1 MDIINKLTLKQ
12 LLTNKKRTLVTIMG
26 IIISVAMFTAVT
38 TFVTSF
44 MKMMM
49 LDVASYE
56 GNWHVCYNDLDNSQ
70 IASLQ
75 NDDNYH
81 DGVIYQD
88 IDTLLI
94 DQNQPLFASL
104 NQLDN
109 YQDNVEL
116 VKGTYPTNQN
126 EIIISKYY
134 QNSQLE
140 IGDEISV
147 KANAGDLADQYLQS
161 EPMSTSDSLPIKTFK
176 IVGIYQPNYLNQNSY
191 FDCFYTAKHTNS
203 KTTRLY
209 ITLNHVDK
217 DIFED
222 SIATGKTIGVTS
234 SNITYHHNLLYY
246 YGISNNDNFNQT
258 MYTVIGIVMII
269 IMIGSIGL
277 IYNAFAISLNERSR
291 YLGILSSIGAT
302 KKQKKQS
309 VYFEG
314 MIVGSIA
321 IVLGVIA
328 GIGGMAV
335 TFSVINP
342 ILKSLGETT
351 GFPLTISFTGILV
364 AVIFAIIT
372 IFISSIIP
380 ARHASKISPIAAI
393 NNQQDIKIKK
403 RNVKTSFITK
413 KIFGFEGDLAM
424 KNIKRNKNR
433 YRITLISLIISS
445 ILFLTASGFTYYL
458 KKSYDMT
465 SSNVNYDGFIDVSS
479 TSDELINELANLK
492 NVSELAVSKQ
502 TYINLETNLN
512 NINSD
517 LIHFLEENNQ
527 ILNNPFYLDFMIIT
541 YNQDYLNKNS
551 DLNKLLDQHYLV
563 NKTNNVKL
571 NRKFK
576 QTSILKEGLTN
587 ISGTSYDS
595 EANLID
601 VTFDNL
607 VFIDEYL
614 LGQKPSE
621 NYDSLYLLVSNNN
634 FEKLCSQYHLKNHT
648 TIYYTSDNNEAVTKE
663 INEII
668 EKYPEASAYNYNQ
681 GEELKQI
688 NQTILIINI
697 FTYGFIVLIGLISIA
712 NIVNTIS
719 TSMALRTKE
728 FSMLKSIGM
737 TPRAFNKM
745 IYFESLFY
753 GIKTLIYSIP
763 IGLFIMYLLYHNLTN
778 VFDQPFTI
786 PLNSFIILTII
797 IFIIVFTTL
806 SFSSR
811 KIKKLTIIDG
821 LKNDNI

>member
-44 MKMMM
+44 MKMMI
-49 LDVASYE
+49 LDISSYE
-56 GNWHVCYNDLDNSQ
+56 GDWHVCYNDLDNSQ
-70 IASLQ
+70 ITSLQ
-75 NDDNYH
+75 NNDNYQSGILYH
-81 DGVIYQD
+81 N
-88 IDTLLI
+88 IDTLLA
-94 DQNQPLFASL
+94 NQEQPSFASL

-109 YQDNVEL
+109 YQSNIEL
-116 VKGTYPTNQN
+116 LKGNFPANQN
-126 EIIISKYY
+126 EIIIPRYY
-134 QNSQLE
+134 QNNQLE
-140 IGDEISV
+140 IGDEITV
-147 KANAGDLADQYLQS
+147 KANAANLANQYIETETLPS
-161 EPMSTSDSLPIKTFK
+161 SDSLPTKTFK
-176 IVGIYQPNYLNQNSY
+176 IVGIYSPNYLNQNSY
-191 FDCFYTAKHTNS
+191 YDCFYTANS
-203 KTTRLY
+203 NTINTTKLY
-209 ITLNHVDK
+209 ITLNHVNK
-217 DIFED
+217 SIFED
-222 SIATGKTIGVTS
+222 SINIGKSIGVNS

-258 MYTVIGIVMII
+258 MYTIIAIVMII
-269 IMIGSIGL
+269 IMIGSVGL

-314 MIVGSIA
+314 LFVGSIA
-321 IVLGVIA
+321 IVLGIIA

-403 RNVKTSFITK
+403 RNIKTSFITK

-433 YRITLISLIISS
+433 YRVTLVSLIISS

-458 KKSYDMT
+458 KESYDMT
-465 SSNVNYDGFIDVSS
+465 SRTINYDGYIHVNS
-479 TSDELINELANLK
+479 TSAELINELSNLK
-492 NVSELAVSKQ
+492 NVSELAISKQ
-502 TYINLETNLN
+502 THANIDIDID
-512 NINSD
+512 NINPD
-517 LIHFLEENNQ
+517 LISFLEENDQ
-527 ILNNPFYLDFMIIT
+527 VLNNPFYLDFAVIT
-541 YNQDYLNKNS
+541 YNQEYLDKT
-551 DLNKLLDQHYLV
+551 DGLNKLLDQHYLI
-563 NKTNNVKL
+563 NKTNNIKL
-571 NRKFK
+571 NRQFK
-576 QTSILKEGLTN
+576 QTSILKEGLTS

-595 EANLID
+595 NANLINI
-601 VTFDNL
+601 TFDNL
-607 VFIDEYL
+607 MFSDLYL
-614 LGQKPSE
+614 LGQTPSE
-621 NYDSLYLLVSNNN
+621 NYDSLYLLVNNEN
-634 FEKLCSQYHLKNHT
+634 FEKICSQYQLNNQT
-648 TIYYTSDNNEAVTKE
+648 SIYYTSDNNEAVIKE
-663 INEII
+663 ISEII
-668 EKYPEASAYNYNQ
+668 ENYPEESVYSYNQ
-681 GEELKQI
+681 SEELKQI

-697 FTYGFIVLIGLISIA
+697 FTYGFIILMGLISIA
-712 NIVNTIS
+712 NIINTLS

-737 TPRAFNKM
+737 TPNAFTKM

-778 VFDQPFTI
+778 VFDRAFTI
-786 PLNSFIILTII
+786 PINSFIILTVV